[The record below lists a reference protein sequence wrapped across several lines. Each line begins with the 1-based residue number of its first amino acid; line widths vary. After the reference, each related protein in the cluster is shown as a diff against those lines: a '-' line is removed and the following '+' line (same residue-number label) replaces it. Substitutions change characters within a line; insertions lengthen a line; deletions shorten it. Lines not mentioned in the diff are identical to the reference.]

1 MFDLPLTIFYIQKKE
16 ILKLAF
22 TIKRFSTIIRFTL
35 TRFLIIMILTFYIKT
50 LQHFNKMKL
59 RFEPYF
65 VYLL

>member
-22 TIKRFSTIIRFTL
+22 TIKRYSTKIRFTL

-50 LQHFNKMKL
+50 LQYELSILIN
-59 RFEPYF
+59 
-65 VYLL
+65 

>member
-22 TIKRFSTIIRFTL
+22 TIKRFSTMIRFTL

-50 LQHFNKMKL
+50 LQYELSILIN
-59 RFEPYF
+59 
-65 VYLL
+65 